1 MADTIPVLISKNY
14 RIIGVVI
21 LIAISSFVVGSQI
34 TGKSITPQQA
44 VQTKQSCP
52 SECCINDPNYE
63 NRVCQGSNYQCVNN
77 KCVKTNCPYEC
88 CSEGEYSAKLCLAD
102 YDCQNNKCAAIDS
115 DKDGLTNIEEKQF
128 GTNINLADSDGD
140 TSSDYQEV
148 RVLRTNPL
156 NVNTDSDRY
165 NDNVDTS
172 PTTINSANI
181 VVLKSNGKGER
192 NYLNIIKDGAIVA
205 VAASGLTACTAGTM
219 GACAAVIPSV
229 AIALDPILN
238 DVIYTSG
245 VDITFNNEGND
256 YTSFINYD
264 VVYSIETKQ
273 LQTISKSTGRLD
285 PGMSI
290 TIPFFYNIKVKDIQ
304 YGSTWDLILGKNNI
318 NINIENVKFGN

>member
-1 MADTIPVLISKNY
+1 MLYK
-14 RIIGVVI
+14 R
-21 LIAISSFVVGSQI
+21 
-34 TGKSITPQQA
+34 
-44 VQTKQSCP
+44 
-52 SECCINDPNYE
+52 PNYE